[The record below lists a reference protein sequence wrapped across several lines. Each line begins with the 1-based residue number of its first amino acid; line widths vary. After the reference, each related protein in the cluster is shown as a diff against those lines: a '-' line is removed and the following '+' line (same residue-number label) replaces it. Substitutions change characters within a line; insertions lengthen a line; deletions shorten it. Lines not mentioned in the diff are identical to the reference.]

1 MLQRLILVSVALI
14 VASLTM
20 VAGAG
25 AEATKICVPEKP
37 SKPVL
42 SASAKNECPT
52 KGGTKYKAEEL
63 PGQAEL
69 EALDQILPHIKYV
82 ETGVAGKPTIQFS
95 GVNLQIVNG
104 LGKTESVNG
113 EGNLIIG
120 YDEHLE
126 KFPQTGSHNLVLG
139 LEQSFTSYGG
149 IVAGEFNSIDGPF
162 DSVTGGIGNEASG
175 INTSVSGGDNNV
187 ASFVATSISG
197 GAQDIANAEASWVG
211 GGRFNTAAGNFS
223 SVFGGLELTAKREYE
238 AIP

>member
-1 MLQRLILVSVALI
+1 MLQRLIVASVALI

-37 SKPVL
+37 GKPVL

-52 KGGTKYKAEEL
+52 KSATKYKAEEL

-69 EALDQILPHIKYV
+69 EALNQTLPHIKYV
-82 ETGVAGKPTIQFS
+82 ESGVASKPTIQFS

-120 YDEHLE
+120 YDEDLE

-139 LEQSFTSYGG
+139 VEQSFTSYGG
-149 IVAGEFNSIDGPF
+149 IVAGERNAIDGSF
-162 DSVTGGIGNEASG
+162 DSVTGGEGNKASG
-175 INTSVSGGDNNV
+175 IYASVSGGTANV
-187 ASFVATSISG
+187 ASELASSVSG
-197 GAQDIANAEASWVG
+197 GAQNVANAESSWVG
-211 GGRFNTAAGNFS
+211 GGRLNTAAGAFS
-223 SVFGGLELTAKREYE
+223 SVFGGPHLTAKEEYE